1 MKAFLRYSPILLLF
15 LIGCSKAENAD
26 WPTDDPI
33 DVIAQQDG
41 QMQAYIASHN
51 LDMQRDLTG
60 MYFQIQAPGDTGRM
74 TLESVPTLNYTRKN
88 LQDSVLD
95 ASFGGTNFDGRKLK
109 DHIVGWQIGLLKIG
123 KGGKILMIIPSP
135 LGFGKAAVGNIIPAN
150 SILVCEVELE
160 NYK

>member
-1 MKAFLRYSPILLLF
+1 MKAFLRYSPILLLL
-15 LIGCSKAENAD
+15 LIGCSKAEYATGELD
-26 WPTDDPI
+26 GALDT
-33 DVIAQQDG
+33 IAQQDG
-41 QMQAYIASHN
+41 QMLAYIASHN
-51 LDMQRDLTG
+51 LQMDRDATG
-60 MYFQIQAPGDTGRM
+60 MYFQIQEPGDTGRM

-95 ASFGGTNFDGRKLK
+95 ASFGGTDFDGRKLK
-109 DHIVGWQIGLLKIG
+109 DHIVGWQIGLQKIG

-135 LGFGKAAVGNIIPAN
+135 LGFGKSAVGNIIPAN

>member
-1 MKAFLRYSPILLLF
+1 MKAFLRYSPLLLLL
-15 LIGCSKAENAD
+15 LIGCSKADYNNAALD
-26 WPTDDPI
+26 GALDT
-33 DVIAQQDG
+33 IAQQDIL
-41 QMQAYIASHN
+41 MQAYIASHN
-51 LDMQRDLTG
+51 LNMLKDPIG
-60 MYFQIQAPGDTGRM
+60 MYYQIKEEGDTGRM
-74 TLESVPTLNYTRKN
+74 TLESVPTLNYTRSN

-109 DHIVGWQIGLLKIG
+109 DHIVGWQVGLLKIG

>member
-1 MKAFLRYSPILLLF
+1 MKAFLRYSPLLLLL
-15 LIGCSKAENAD
+15 LIGCSKADYTNAALD
-26 WPTDDPI
+26 GALDT
-33 DVIAQQDG
+33 IAQQDVL
-41 QMQAYIASHN
+41 MRAYIASHN
-51 LDMQRDLTG
+51 LNMQKDPIG
-60 MYFQIQAPGDTGRM
+60 MYFQIQEEGDTGRM
-74 TLESVPTLNYTRKN
+74 TLESIPTLNYTRSN

-95 ASFGGTNFDGRKLK
+95 ASFGGTNFDGKKLK